1 MTWRQSV
8 IVLGFLGLGVAACS
22 TTGSKSSSAITSSIS
37 STAPTSSTNPAKTV
51 VGPQCR
57 NGQLAVSIQ
66 SSYVGAGSAAE
77 ELGFLNVSKS
87 LCALSGYP
95 GVAALN
101 TQGQQIA
108 QAERSDSDGAALTA
122 VDLKPGQ
129 IAAALVQGSDGSAV
143 KCGYFTRSFLVTP
156 PNLTRETKVT
166 ADSSSAAIGVS
177 ESCPISIDPVTPETT
192 QPIPSG

>member
-1 MTWRQSV
+1 M
-8 IVLGFLGLGVAACS
+8 AACS
-22 TTGSKSSSAITSSIS
+22 ATGTNPSAITRSTR
-37 STAPTSSTNPAKTV
+37 STAPTPSTNPAKTA
-51 VGPQCR
+51 VGPKCR

-77 ELGFLNVSKS
+77 ELGFRNIGRS

-108 QAERSDSDGAALTA
+108 QAERSDSDAAVKA
-122 VDLKPGQ
+122 VGLKPGQ

-143 KCGYFTRSFLVTP
+143 KCDYFTRSFLVTA
-156 PNLTRETKVT
+156 PNLTRATKVS
-166 ADSSSAAIGVS
+166 ADSSSAAIGVPDA
-177 ESCPISIDPVTPETT
+177 CPISIDPVTPETT

>member
-1 MTWRQSV
+1 M
-8 IVLGFLGLGVAACS
+8 
-22 TTGSKSSSAITSSIS
+22 
-37 STAPTSSTNPAKTV
+37 
-51 VGPQCR
+51 
-57 NGQLAVSIQ
+57 
-66 SSYVGAGSAAE
+66 GAGSAAE
-77 ELGFLNVSKS
+77 ELGFLNVSSS
-87 LCALSGYP
+87 LCTLSGYP

-108 QAERSDSDGAALTA
+108 VATRSDSDGAALTD

-156 PNLTRETKVT
+156 PNLTRATTVT

-177 ESCPISIDPVTPETT
+177 GACPISIAPVTPETT